1 MNKAILSNLS
11 FPEGPAIAP
20 NGDIWFVELHGGNV
34 CRYTPQGVVRRYH
47 INGGSPNGIAIDSK
61 GRIWFCDAGKNC
73 VSILYPESGDVKTAC
88 AEVGGEPLAN
98 PNDLAFDSKGNLL
111 FTCPGDSR
119 KSPDGYVCVLSRGR
133 AKKFADGKYF
143 PNGLAL
149 TPDGNSLVVAETYK
163 QRLWKGGWNP
173 ETLEWTNPKIWAETG
188 GIVGPDGMAFGSDG
202 NLYVAVYGSGVV
214 KILSP
219 AGKVIG
225 EISLQGKNPSNC
237 AFLPKG
243 GLLITETEKSELV
256 LFETHICPGRL
267 FNSTELA

>member
-88 AEVGGEPLAN
+88 AEVGGEPLAS

-133 AKKFADGKYF
+133 AKKIADGKYF

-149 TPDGNSLVVAETYK
+149 TPDGNSPLWLKLTSKDSGKAVGIQKHSNGQTLKYGRKQEESLALTEWLLEAMATCTLQCTEAELSK
-163 QRLWKGGWNP
+163 SFPRLGK
-173 ETLEWTNPKIWAETG
+173 
-188 GIVGPDGMAFGSDG
+188 
-202 NLYVAVYGSGVV
+202 
-214 KILSP
+214 LS
-219 AGKVIG
+219 
-225 EISLQGKNPSNC
+225 
-237 AFLPKG
+237 
-243 GLLITETEKSELV
+243 EK
-256 LFETHICPGRL
+256 
-267 FNSTELA
+267 

>member
-34 CRYTPQGVVRRYH
+34 CRYTPQGVARRYH
-47 INGGSPNGIAIDSK
+47 INGGSPNGIAI
-61 GRIWFCDAGKNC
+61 
-73 VSILYPESGDVKTAC
+73 
-88 AEVGGEPLAN
+88 
-98 PNDLAFDSKGNLL
+98 DSKGNLL

-119 KSPDGYVCVLSRGR
+119 KSPDGYVCILTRGR
-133 AKKFADGKYF
+133 AKKIADGKYF

-163 QRLWKGGWNP
+163 QRLWKGDWNP
-173 ETLEWTNPKIWAETG
+173 KTLEWTNPKIWAETG

-214 KILSP
+214 KIISP

-225 EISLQGKNPSNC
+225 EISLPREKPKQLRIPSQRRIAYNRNRKIRAC
-237 AFLPKG
+237 SFRDTYLSWQT
-243 GLLITETEKSELV
+243 IQ
-256 LFETHICPGRL
+256 
-267 FNSTELA
+267 